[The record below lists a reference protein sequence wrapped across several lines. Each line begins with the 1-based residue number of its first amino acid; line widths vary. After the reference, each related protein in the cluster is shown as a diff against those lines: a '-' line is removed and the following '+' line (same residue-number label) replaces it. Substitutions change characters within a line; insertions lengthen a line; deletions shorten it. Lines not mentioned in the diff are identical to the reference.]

1 MAVYPARRYDN
12 PTIGTSSVRSFS
24 RKISRSILA
33 ATAPL
38 PIGNYLVA
46 NDNQIQYKLKT
57 MIRTLLLL
65 SALPLTLGFS
75 EIVAAEQA
83 IDARKIFQ
91 ESCSVCHGDDGR
103 ESRQELTRERMI
115 ASVIAGRPGTP
126 MPGFGTQ
133 LSIPEVMALVD
144 WIRAEFMTPEE
155 SRPASPQEPRL
166 PGNTEYGPIGQPQPQ
181 QVLPEDFSGDPGSGA
196 LLYAENCVACH
207 GANGGGDGPRAYFIF
222 PKPRNF
228 HDPATRE
235 YLSRRNLYNGI
246 KFGVV
251 GKEMPAW
258 GKVLSDEQIAD
269 LTEYVYR
276 QFIVSGGAN

>member
-1 MAVYPARRYDN
+1 
-12 PTIGTSSVRSFS
+12 
-24 RKISRSILA
+24 
-33 ATAPL
+33 
-38 PIGNYLVA
+38 
-46 NDNQIQYKLKT
+46 
-57 MIRTLLLL
+57 MIRTLLCLFALL
-65 SALPLTLGFS
+65 PPFALG
-75 EIVAAEQA
+75 AAAAANQA
-83 IDARKIFQ
+83 IDAEKIFQ

-103 ESRQELTRERMI
+103 GAVWGQASLAVPPRNFRTEESRTELTRERMI
-115 ASVIAGRPGTP
+115 ASVVAGRPGTP

-133 LSIPEVMALVD
+133 LSVEEISAVVD
-144 WIRAEFMTPEE
+144 WIRAEFMTPE
-155 SRPASPQEPRL
+155 RPVAADPHGARL
-166 PGNTEYGPIGQPQPQ
+166 PGNTQYGPIGQAQ
-181 QVLPEDFSGDPGSGA
+181 QSRALPESFDGDAGRGA
-196 LLYAENCVACH
+196 LLYAQNCVDCH

-258 GKVLSDEQIAD
+258 GKVLSDAQIAD

-276 QFIVSGGAN
+276 QFILPKSVD

>member
-1 MAVYPARRYDN
+1 M
-12 PTIGTSSVRSFS
+12 RS
-24 RKISRSILA
+24 RILSL
-33 ATAPL
+33 TA
-38 PIGNYLVA
+38 
-46 NDNQIQYKLKT
+46 
-57 MIRTLLLL
+57 LLLPA
-65 SALPLTLGFS
+65 ALCGT
-75 EIVAAEQA
+75 VAADES
-83 IDARKIFQ
+83 IDAKRIYQ

-103 ESRQELTRERMI
+103 GAVWGQESRQELTRERMI

>member
-1 MAVYPARRYDN
+1 M
-12 PTIGTSSVRSFS
+12 RS
-24 RKISRSILA
+24 KILSL
-33 ATAPL
+33 TA
-38 PIGNYLVA
+38 
-46 NDNQIQYKLKT
+46 
-57 MIRTLLLL
+57 LLLPA
-65 SALPLTLGFS
+65 ALCGTADADES
-75 EIVAAEQA
+75 
-83 IDARKIFQ
+83 IDAERIYQ

-103 ESRQELTRERMI
+103 GAVWGQASLSVPLTRERMI

-133 LSIPEVMALVD
+133 LSIPEVMAVVD
-144 WIRAEFMTPEE
+144 WVRGEFMTPEE
-155 SRPASPQEPRL
+155 SRPASPQGPRL

-181 QVLPEDFSGDPGSGA
+181 QVLPEDFAGDPGSGA

-228 HDPATRE
+228 HDPSTRE

-258 GKVLSDEQIAD
+258 GKVLSDGQIAD

-276 QFIVSGGAN
+276 QFIVSESTD

>member
-1 MAVYPARRYDN
+1 MRR
-12 PTIGTSSVRSFS
+12 
-24 RKISRSILA
+24 IL
-33 ATAPL
+33 L
-38 PIGNYLVA
+38 F
-46 NDNQIQYKLKT
+46 
-57 MIRTLLLL
+57 L

-75 EIVAAEQA
+75 SNAAAEQA
-83 IDARKIFQ
+83 IDAQKIFQ

-103 ESRQELTRERMI
+103 GAVWGQASLAVPPRNFRTEESRQELTRERMI

-133 LSIPEVMALVD
+133 LSVEEVSAVVD
-144 WIRAEFMTPEE
+144 WIRSEFMTPEG
-155 SRPASPQEPRL
+155 PATADAHGARL
-166 PGNTEYGPIGQPQPQ
+166 PGNTQYGPIGPSQPREA
-181 QVLPEDFSGDPGSGA
+181 LPDEFSGVASRGA

-228 HDPATRE
+228 NDEATRE
-235 YLSRRNLYNGI
+235 YLSRQNLYNGI

-258 GKVLSDEQIAD
+258 GKVLSDSQVAD

-276 QFIVSGGAN
+276 QFIAPGSAN

>member
-1 MAVYPARRYDN
+1 MRY
-12 PTIGTSSVRSFS
+12 R
-24 RKISRSILA
+24 ILYLTALLIPSAICGA
-33 ATAPL
+33 ADA
-38 PIGNYLVA
+38 
-46 NDNQIQYKLKT
+46 DE
-57 MIRTLLLL
+57 
-65 SALPLTLGFS
+65 S
-75 EIVAAEQA
+75 
-83 IDARKIFQ
+83 IDAERIYQ

-103 ESRQELTRERMI
+103 GAVWGQASLAVPPRNFRTDESRRELSRERMI
-115 ASVIAGRPGTP
+115 SSVTAGRPGTP

-133 LSIPEVMALVD
+133 LSIPEITAVVD
-144 WIRAEFMTPEE
+144 WIRAEFMTPGQ
-155 SRPASPQEPRL
+155 PNAAASHGRRL
-166 PGNTEYGPIGQPQPQ
+166 PGNTEYGPIGQAQPGRA
-181 QVLPEDFSGDPGSGA
+181 LPEDYAGDPGRGA

-258 GKVLSDEQIAD
+258 GKVLSDGQVAD

-276 QFIVSGGAN
+276 QFIAPDSAN

>member
-1 MAVYPARRYDN
+1 M
-12 PTIGTSSVRSFS
+12 RS
-24 RKISRSILA
+24 RILSL
-33 ATAPL
+33 TA
-38 PIGNYLVA
+38 
-46 NDNQIQYKLKT
+46 
-57 MIRTLLLL
+57 LLLPAML
-65 SALPLTLGFS
+65 CGTADADES
-75 EIVAAEQA
+75 
-83 IDARKIFQ
+83 IDAERIYQ

-103 ESRQELTRERMI
+103 GAVWGQASLSMPPRNFRTAESRQELTRERMI

-133 LSIPEVMALVD
+133 LSIPEVMAVVD
-144 WIRAEFMTPEE
+144 WVRGEFMTPEE
-155 SRPASPQEPRL
+155 SRPASPQGPRL

-181 QVLPEDFSGDPGSGA
+181 QVLPEDFAGDPGSGA

-228 HDPATRE
+228 RDPATRD

-258 GKVLSDEQIAD
+258 GKVLSDGQIAD

-276 QFIVSGGAN
+276 QFIAAGSTD